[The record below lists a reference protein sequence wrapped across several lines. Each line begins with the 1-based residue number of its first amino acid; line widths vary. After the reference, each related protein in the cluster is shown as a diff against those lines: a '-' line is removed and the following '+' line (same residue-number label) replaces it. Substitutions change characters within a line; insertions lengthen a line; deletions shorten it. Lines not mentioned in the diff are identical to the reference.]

1 MNTRETK
8 LLQTLEEIEDPEFPM
23 SIVDMGLIYGLTFD
37 NGKVDIDL
45 TFTAMGCP
53 GMEMVIDDIKARL
66 LQEDD
71 VEEVDI
77 DVVWS
82 PPWTVAKLSD
92 AGRQVLIEWGIAL

>member
-1 MNTRETK
+1 MDSQETK
-8 LLQTLEEIEDPEFPM
+8 LLKALEEIEDPEFPM
-23 SIVDMGLIYGLTFD
+23 SIVDMGLIYGLKFD
-37 NGKVDIDL
+37 EGQVDIDL

-53 GMEMVIDDIKARL
+53 GMEYVIEDIKTRL
-66 LQEDD
+66 LKED
-71 VEEVDI
+71 EVDKVNI